1 MKLGKLGIF
10 LILLLSLLLA
20 GLGVSTYEL
29 MTNRREGM
37 KTQPPPPPPP
47 ADTTDDVNNYN
58 DAPNQNNNTYNYV
71 STTPTSLAIKEDQP
85 PPNIPNTKPTST
97 GIPVEQYTQP
107 QPQDS
112 SPDDHSS
119 SPQNS
124 NHDDNDSSSG
134 IPQSVDDQY
143 ILKSQIVP
151 PVCPKCPDAAS
162 CPRPKPCPPCAP
174 CARCPEPAFECKK
187 VPSYQGGPFPTM
199 PKPVLNDFSQFG
211 M

>member
-1 MKLGKLGIF
+1 MLLHMKLGKLGIF
-10 LILLLSLLLA
+10 LILLLSLLFA

-29 MTNRREGM
+29 MTNRREGYDNG
-37 KTQPPPPPPP
+37 
-47 ADTTDDVNNYN
+47 DT
-58 DAPNQNNNTYNYV
+58 NT
-71 STTPTSLAIKEDQP
+71 SATSLAISEDQP
-85 PPNIPNTKPTST
+85 PPNNPNTTPTS
-97 GIPVEQYTQP
+97 GPIPVEQNTSSSV
-107 QPQDS
+107 PQDS
-112 SPDDHSS
+112 SPE
-119 SPQNS
+119 
-124 NHDDNDSSSG
+124 DSSST
-134 IPQSVDDQY
+134 PQDSSPEDSSSTPQTSDSTQSNQSVDDQY

-187 VPSYQGGPFPTM
+187 VPSYQGGPYPMM

>member
-10 LILLLSLLLA
+10 FILILSLLFS
-20 GLGVSTYEL
+20 GLGYSTYEV
-29 MTNRREGM
+29 MTNRKEGYENDNENQVIEPM
-37 KTQPPPPPPP
+37 ETADEVNSYNDSPNQNNSTYDYVSSTPTSTAIPIDESSKPPPPSPPPTPPPTPPPPP
-47 ADTTDDVNNYN
+47 TNN
-58 DAPNQNNNTYNYV
+58 D
-71 STTPTSLAIKEDQP
+71 E
-85 PPNIPNTKPTST
+85 
-97 GIPVEQYTQP
+97 
-107 QPQDS
+107 
-112 SPDDHSS
+112 
-119 SPQNS
+119 
-124 NHDDNDSSSG
+124 
-134 IPQSVDDQY
+134 Y

-187 VPSYQGGPFPTM
+187 VPTYQGGPYPTM

>member
-10 LILLLSLLLA
+10 FILIISLLLS
-20 GLGVSTYEL
+20 GLGFSTYEL
-29 MTNRREGM
+29 MTNRKEGYENDNDVEPM
-37 KTQPPPPPPP
+37 ETADEVNSYNESPNQNNSTYDYVSTTPSSVAYSDSNPPPSNTNGVPTSTAIPIDESSAPPPPKPSPPPPPPP
-47 ADTTDDVNNYN
+47 
-58 DAPNQNNNTYNYV
+58 
-71 STTPTSLAIKEDQP
+71 SP
-85 PPNIPNTKPTST
+85 PPP
-97 GIPVEQYTQP
+97 
-107 QPQDS
+107 
-112 SPDDHSS
+112 
-119 SPQNS
+119 S
-124 NHDDNDSSSG
+124 NNDE
-134 IPQSVDDQY
+134 Y

-187 VPSYQGGPFPTM
+187 VPSYQGGPYPTM

>member
-10 LILLLSLLLA
+10 FILILSLLFS
-20 GLGVSTYEL
+20 GLGFSTYEL
-29 MTNRREGM
+29 MTNRKEGYENEDEDNETM
-37 KTQPPPPPPP
+37 DTSDEVNSYNDSPNQTNSTYDYVNSTPSSVAYSDSNPPPSNTNGEPTSTAIPIDESSAPKPSPPPPPPP
-47 ADTTDDVNNYN
+47 PSNN
-58 DAPNQNNNTYNYV
+58 D
-71 STTPTSLAIKEDQP
+71 E
-85 PPNIPNTKPTST
+85 
-97 GIPVEQYTQP
+97 
-107 QPQDS
+107 
-112 SPDDHSS
+112 
-119 SPQNS
+119 
-124 NHDDNDSSSG
+124 
-134 IPQSVDDQY
+134 Y

-187 VPSYQGGPFPTM
+187 VPTYHGGPYPTM

>member
-10 LILLLSLLLA
+10 FILLLSLLFG
-20 GLGVSTYEL
+20 GLGYSTYEL
-29 MTNRREGM
+29 MTNRKEGYENN
-37 KTQPPPPPPP
+37 
-47 ADTTDDVNNYN
+47 DDSMETPDQVNSYN
-58 DAPNQNNNTYNYV
+58 DSTNQNNSTYDYV
-71 STTPTSLAIKEDQP
+71 SSTPTSLAISEDQP
-85 PPNIPNTKPTST
+85 PPQNTNATPTST
-97 GIPVEQYTQP
+97 AITVDTSDS
-107 QPQDS
+107 DS
-112 SPDDHSS
+112 SSSSSSSDSS
-119 SPQNS
+119 SPS
-124 NHDDNDSSSG
+124 PAPPSSDDGDE
-134 IPQSVDDQY
+134 Y

-187 VPSYQGGPFPTM
+187 VPSYQGGPYPTM

>member
-10 LILLLSLLLA
+10 FILLLSLLFG
-20 GLGVSTYEL
+20 GLGYSTYEL
-29 MTNRREGM
+29 MSNRKEGYENNEDS
-37 KTQPPPPPPP
+37 TETPDQ
-47 ADTTDDVNNYN
+47 VNSYN
-58 DAPNQNNNTYNYV
+58 NSTNQNNSTYDYV
-71 STTPTSLAIKEDQP
+71 SSTPTSLDISDDQSTQ
-85 PPNIPNTKPTST
+85 NNSNATPTSSDIT
-97 GIPVEQYTQP
+97 VNGA
-107 QPQDS
+107 
-112 SPDDHSS
+112 SS
-119 SPQNS
+119 S
-124 NHDDNDSSSG
+124 DSSSSSSSSG
-134 IPQSVDDQY
+134 NGDEY

-187 VPSYQGGPFPTM
+187 VPSYQGGPYPNM